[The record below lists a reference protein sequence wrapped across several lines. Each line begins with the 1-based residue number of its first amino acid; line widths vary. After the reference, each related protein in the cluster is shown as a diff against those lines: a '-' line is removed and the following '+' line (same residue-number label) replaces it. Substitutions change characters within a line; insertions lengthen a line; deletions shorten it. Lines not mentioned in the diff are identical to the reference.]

1 MNEKFK
7 ELYSYL
13 KSNNMTDL
21 DEANFYKKYS
31 DPSKSKEI
39 YSYLKSK
46 KMTDLDANAFHNSYF
61 GGSLKKKEPTVSPSQ
76 SVQEPSSLAAPPK
89 KKQPLSGSTI
99 KREGD
104 IFTGYPGK
112 ADKKYRLD
120 TSGTSPVWMEYS
132 SSKVVNGKTV
142 DEFNKPITN
151 PNRVNALNKYFK
163 AGASTSTQEKIFTGF
178 PGKEKNEYLY

>member
-1 MNEKFK
+1 
-7 ELYSYL
+7 
-13 KSNNMTDL
+13 
-21 DEANFYKKYS
+21 
-31 DPSKSKEI
+31 
-39 YSYLKSK
+39 
-46 KMTDLDANAFHNSYF
+46 MTDLDANAFHNSYF